1 MRQLSGLRRL
11 VVVGT
16 YNSRYPHLPLV
27 SEVLEIP
34 IEFGIKIGVKIMKIR
49 FLFLLGLVAG
59 WPYISYAE
67 ICSDL
72 SQCLYCVIMNKKSRG
87 RGIFLYTVA
96 VDCFA
101 DFVQ

>member
-1 MRQLSGLRRL
+1 MISAFAIGVRSVR
-11 VVVGT
+11 
-16 YNSRYPHLPLV
+16 NP
-27 SEVLEIP
+27 P
-34 IEFGIKIGVKIMKIR
+34 IAFGIEIGVKIMKIR
-49 FLFLLGLVAG
+49 FLFLLGLVSG

-87 RGIFLYTVA
+87 RGILLCTVA